1 MFGECCR
8 CPDGLV
14 PLLDRR
20 VIVATK
26 CGEITGFFRAVGETF
41 LEVEETDPRLE
52 LTVIQCQQICHV
64 RSARS

>member
-14 PLLDRR
+14 PLLDRK

-26 CGEITGFFRAVGETF
+26 CGEITGFLRAVGETF
-41 LEVEETDPRLE
+41 PEVEEKDPRLE
-52 LTVIQCQQICHV
+52 LAVHQVTQIRHV
-64 RSARS
+64 RAARS